1 MQHDNARKRKSRKS
15 RSQSFAAVKN
25 QTVTYFHARYCPLH
39 LASFPV
45 PRAPKK
51 LCNYKMTTYIIFA

>member
-15 RSQSFAAVKN
+15 RSPSFAAVKN

-39 LASFPV
+39 LENFPV

-51 LCNYKMTTYIIFA
+51 LCDYKMTLI

>member
-1 MQHDNARKRKSRKS
+1 MQHDNARKRKSRKSRKS

-25 QTVTYFHARYCPLH
+25 QTVTYFHAIYCPLH
-39 LASFPV
+39 LENFPV

-51 LCNYKMTTYIIFA
+51 LCDYKMTLI

>member
-25 QTVTYFHARYCPLH
+25 QTVTYFHAIYCPLH
-39 LASFPV
+39 LENFPV

-51 LCNYKMTTYIIFA
+51 IV